1 MVYPSGRLDRVFR
14 ALGDPTRR
22 TILALLADGERT
34 IADLAGRFDM
44 TLPAVS
50 KHVRVLESAGL
61 ATVRRE
67 GRSRHCRLRA
77 SPLEDAAFWLSD
89 YRAYWEAAL
98 DRLETWVTQD
108 DGEDAWREETAGS
121 SSGAR
126 SRHRRS
132 GSSARGRRR
141 KD

>member
-1 MVYPSGRLDRVFR
+1 MVYHDGRLDRVFR

-22 TILALLADGERT
+22 TILSLLADGERT
-34 IADLAGRFDM
+34 IGDLAGRFDM

-67 GRSRHCRLRA
+67 GRARHCRLRA
-77 SPLEDAAFWLSD
+77 LPLGEAAVWLED
-89 YRAYWEAAL
+89 YRGYWEAAL
-98 DRLETWVTQD
+98 DRLDAYVTEEE
-108 DGEDAWREETAGS
+108 GAWRDRESDS

-126 SRHRRS
+126 SRRRGS
-132 GSSARGRRR
+132 GSTGRGRKR
-141 KD
+141 KG